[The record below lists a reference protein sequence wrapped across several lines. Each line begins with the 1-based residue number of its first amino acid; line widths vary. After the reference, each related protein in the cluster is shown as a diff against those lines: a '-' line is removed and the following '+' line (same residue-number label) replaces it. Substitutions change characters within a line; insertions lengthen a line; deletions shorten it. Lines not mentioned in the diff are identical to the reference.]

1 MVTAATDWN
10 EPAQRRTV
18 RPGLA
23 GSYEELFH
31 AAGLRGFWLNRREVN
46 EQSDLPPE
54 TERWSHYFHR
64 RVTAQF
70 DAMIHFDETS
80 ALEPLEQIAGERSDE
95 PPET

>member
-1 MVTAATDWN
+1 MNSRPGKIRRDSFLIGFSTYRGMVTAATDWN

-54 TERWSHYFHR
+54 TER
-64 RVTAQF
+64 
-70 DAMIHFDETS
+70 
-80 ALEPLEQIAGERSDE
+80 
-95 PPET
+95 